1 MRDQIWLFVTVPL
14 VTALIGY
21 VTNWAAVWMMFHP
34 TEPKGVGPL
43 RWQGIVHRMS
53 DNLAAEI
60 SRTTS
65 HVLGPHDIVER
76 LDLATLIERL
86 RTTRRD
92 EIEEIVERAFDQ
104 VAPGAWSS
112 AAPEAKEQLEA
123 LLLAQVGSQM
133 GDAIETLGPRLHD
146 ILDLEQLIVDEL
158 TGENSQRLARVS
170 QEIGGKEL
178 RFVELYGGI
187 FGFFVGLV
195 QAGLFSIFGIW
206 WTMPIVG
213 GIVGLG
219 TNWLAI
225 QMIFRPLEPTR
236 FLGLATYQGMFPKRQ
251 KEIAR
256 DYGAITEREI
266 FTPQKLVAA
275 LVDGPGFELLLDEL
289 RAPVRDQIEQ
299 YRPLLAGVAGG
310 ASISDDQVA
319 ALVGSVERDALAA
332 LPLVR
337 PEIEAHLDGSL
348 QLGDL
353 IEHRL
358 GELDKAK
365 FERMLRGIFE
375 EREWILIV
383 VGGALGAGMGTIQGL
398 VVRVLDL

>member
-1 MRDQIWLFVTVPL
+1 MSDQIWLFVTVPL

-34 TEPKGVGPL
+34 AEPKGIGPL
-43 RWQGIVHRMS
+43 KWQGIVHRMS
-53 DNLAAEI
+53 DSLATEI
-60 SRTTS
+60 SATTS
-65 HVLGPHDIVER
+65 QVLGPRDIVER
-76 LDLATLIERL
+76 LDLAALIERL

-92 EIEEIVERAFDQ
+92 EIEGIVGRAFDQ
-104 VAPGAWSS
+104 IEPGTWGSV
-112 AAPEAKEQLEA
+112 APEAKEQLEA
-123 LLLAQVGSQM
+123 MLLAQIGTQM
-133 GDAIETLGPRLHD
+133 EEAVETLGPRLPD
-146 ILDLEQLIVDEL
+146 ILDLEQLIIDEL

-178 RFVELYGGI
+178 RFVEIYGGV
-187 FGFFVGLV
+187 FGFFVGVV
-195 QAGLFSIFGIW
+195 QAALFGVFGIW

-236 FLGLATYQGMFPKRQ
+236 YLGLVTYQGMFPKRQ

-289 RAPVRDQIEQ
+289 RGIVHVQVQ
-299 YRPLLAGVAGG
+299 TFRPMLAGLTRGTEL
-310 ASISDDQVA
+310 SDDRVA
-319 ALVGSVERDALAA
+319 ALVGSVERDALAL
-332 LPLVR
+332 LPQVR
-337 PEIEAHLDGSL
+337 PEIESHLGDSL
-348 QLGDL
+348 QIGEL
-353 IEHRL
+353 IEDRL

-375 EREWILIV
+375 EREWILIA
-383 VGGALGAGMGTIQGL
+383 VGGVLGAAMGTAQGL